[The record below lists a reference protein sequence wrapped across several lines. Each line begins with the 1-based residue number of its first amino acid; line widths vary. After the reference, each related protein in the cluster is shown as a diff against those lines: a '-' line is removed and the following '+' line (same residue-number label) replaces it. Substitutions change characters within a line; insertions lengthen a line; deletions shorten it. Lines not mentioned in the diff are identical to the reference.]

1 MAIFAYVERLWE
13 TAVASH
19 PVITGYFRWRGIPL
33 DQVPRGMLRYHPSA
47 RGGERSSP
55 ASWRA
60 STCGGANLFR
70 CRDDQLI
77 RRPNRRSQRIVM
89 RIDMSEPW
97 GLSLQAIEI
106 KKVCR
111 CAGVG
116 TCYG

>member
-1 MAIFAYVERLWE
+1 
-13 TAVASH
+13 
-19 PVITGYFRWRGIPL
+19 
-33 DQVPRGMLRYHPSA
+33 
-47 RGGERSSP
+47 
-55 ASWRA
+55 
-60 STCGGANLFR
+60 
-70 CRDDQLI
+70 
-77 RRPNRRSQRIVM
+77 M